1 MEWGYDEIR
10 APPYQGKVLASPP
23 VKMPNRIPWKA
34 ISDALLGTCF
44 LYISTNS
51 NLALRRYFCKNKQLF
66 PSRPMLTFWRFE
78 LLRSSTNGKKTIFCL
93 IQSAMPGRT
102 IREANPAPA
111 RGVLRWGNEER
122 LLLHRLFRLHET
134 SPNDGDAM
142 DASRIHDVVYLGT
155 VHQRHPLFR

>member
-1 MEWGYDEIR
+1 
-10 APPYQGKVLASPP
+10 
-23 VKMPNRIPWKA
+23 
-34 ISDALLGTCF
+34 
-44 LYISTNS
+44 
-51 NLALRRYFCKNKQLF
+51 
-66 PSRPMLTFWRFE
+66 MLTFWRFE

-155 VHQRHPLFR
+155 VHQRHPLFRRHAKKNFYQNARRAAAEYLSDKARRGARRRVGGGESSSIVY